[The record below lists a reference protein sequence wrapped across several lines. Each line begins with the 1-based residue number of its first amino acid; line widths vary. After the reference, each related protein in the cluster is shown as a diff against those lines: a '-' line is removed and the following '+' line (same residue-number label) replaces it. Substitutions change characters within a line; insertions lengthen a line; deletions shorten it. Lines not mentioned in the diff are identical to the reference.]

1 MARVKTIMDETN
13 EDKADILTD
22 CAERICMNACMLV
35 ALAKAGDTNCT
46 QVIYV
51 DTDGN
56 DAVQN
61 VWGFRYYTWK
71 SSDTFDKVANR
82 YLGSVEWATFLAYYN
97 EVTVESELEAGSKI
111 KIPYLTQQAAKAGNM
126 IFAEPAKRDNYG
138 VDIAIDDDGNFTA
151 TGGDFATV
159 SGADNLAQ
167 ALSMRLT
174 TASEN
179 RLRLATYGIRVSTG
193 DPMAAQSYL
202 LGSIEQTVAAEGR
215 VDTIESITFE
225 GTSDGLNLN
234 VVYTDINGATGEY
247 EGVI

>member
-1 MARVKTIMDETN
+1 MARVKTIMDETD
-13 EDKADILTD
+13 EDKADILVD
-22 CAERICMNACMLV
+22 CASRICSDACTLV
-35 ALAKAGDTNCT
+35 ARAKEASTNCT

-51 DTDGN
+51 DTDGS
-56 DAVQN
+56 DAVQT

-71 SSDTFDKVANR
+71 SSDTFDKVAAR
-82 YLGSVEWATFLAYYN
+82 YLGSAEWATFLAYYN
-97 EVTVESELEAGSKI
+97 EVAVESELEAGTKI
-111 KIPYLTQQAAKAGNM
+111 KIPYLSEQAASTGN
-126 IFAEPAKRDNYG
+126 AVYSAPDTRDNYG

-174 TASEN
+174 TASES
-179 RLRLATYGIRVSTG
+179 RLRLVTYGIRVATG

-202 LGSIEQTVAAEGR
+202 LGSIEQTVSAEPR
-215 VDTIESITFE
+215 IDTVDSITFE
-225 GTSDGLNLN
+225 GTSDGLNLQ
-234 VVYTDINGATGEY
+234 VMYTDINGASGEY